1 MIKHPWTWGS
11 NEVFEAEKTRVV
23 SAILKVLE
31 GKKMPAETLSLV
43 MQAQRWST
51 LPLQSGILPLVQRRK
66 SKSFK
71 ANSLEWLKRK
81 HFYSEI
87 CSIVWF
93 SLSRKITNPARNPRA
108 RSRERSAVS
117 VSEKPAKESETRAQ
131 SRAQDRRKL
140 SANEMSQEATTC
152 TLGGVNMGRFF
163 LFLVLHDDDPATQ
176 EGKIISTNLS
186 VIYKRPLSLILFV
199 WGCLTFG
206 WHVVNSLCFWFGN
219 NSLPSSWSIRKRK
232 SRLSF
237 LLCLLYCKI
246 SLKMINNLVI
256 CLK

>member
-1 MIKHPWTWGS
+1 MTQLEDAVVDQWS
-11 NEVFEAEKTRVV
+11 N
-23 SAILKVLE
+23 ILGLE
-31 GKKMPAETLSLV
+31 DQMKFSRRKKQELFPPFWKFLKGKKMPAETLSLV

-186 VIYKRPLSLILFV
+186 VIYKRPLSPFCLFEDV
-199 WGCLTFG
+199 W
-206 WHVVNSLCFWFGN
+206 
-219 NSLPSSWSIRKRK
+219 
-232 SRLSF
+232 
-237 LLCLLYCKI
+237 LLDDML
-246 SLKMINNLVI
+246 
-256 CLK
+256 